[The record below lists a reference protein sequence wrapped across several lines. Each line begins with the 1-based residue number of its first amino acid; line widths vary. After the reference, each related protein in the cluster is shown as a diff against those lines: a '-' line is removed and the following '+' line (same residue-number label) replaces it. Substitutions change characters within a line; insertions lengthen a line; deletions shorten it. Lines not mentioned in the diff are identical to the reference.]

1 MVLYWRMK
9 RTQIQLDDATYE
21 AVRRRAYERGRSMAS
36 VVRETLSEAF
46 GTASPAQEPTRTI
59 EDFTF
64 VGMGVDSRLPEDVP
78 VSVDHDKW
86 LAEAIASRWDQSDE
100 T

>member
-1 MVLYWRMK
+1 MR

-21 AVRRRAYERGRSMAS
+21 AVRRRAFERGRSMAS

-46 GTASPAQEPTRTI
+46 GTASLAQEPQRTI

-64 VGMGVDSRLPEDVP
+64 VGMGVDPQPPEDVP

-86 LAEAIASRWDQSDE
+86 LAEAIASRGDASGK

>member
-1 MVLYWRMK
+1 MR
-9 RTQIQLDDATYE
+9 RTQIQLDDVTYE

-46 GTASPAQEPTRTI
+46 GTASPAQEPQRTI
-59 EDFTF
+59 EEFTF
-64 VGMGVDSRLPEDVP
+64 VGMGVDPQPPEDVP
-78 VSVDHDKW
+78 VSVDHDRW
-86 LAEAIASRWDQSDE
+86 LAEAITSRGDESDE

>member
-1 MVLYWRMK
+1 MR

-36 VVRETLSEAF
+36 VVRETLAEAF
-46 GTASPAQEPTRTI
+46 DTTGEARDEKRTI
-59 EDFTF
+59 DDFTF
-64 VGMGVDSRLPEDVP
+64 VGMGVDPQPPDDAP

-86 LAEAIASRWDQSDE
+86 LAEAIASRWEEPDE
-100 T
+100 P

>member
-1 MVLYWRMK
+1 MR
-9 RTQIQLDDATYE
+9 RTQIQLDDATYD
-21 AVRRRAYERGRSMAS
+21 AVRRRAFERGRSMAS

-46 GTASPAQEPTRTI
+46 GTASPAQEPQRTI

-64 VGMGVDSRLPEDVP
+64 VGMGVDPQPPEDLP

-86 LAEAIASRWDQSDE
+86 LAEAVASRGDESDE

>member
-1 MVLYWRMK
+1 MK

-21 AVRRRAYERGRSMAS
+21 AVRRRAFKDGRSMAS
-36 VVRETLSEAF
+36 VVRDTLAEAL
-46 GTASPAQEPTRTI
+46 GTTARNRNKKWTI

-64 VGMGVDSRLPEDVP
+64 IGMGTDPDPPPDVP

-86 LAEAIASRWDQSDE
+86 YAQAIARRWGE
-100 T
+100 PEER